1 MRRPIQ
7 IFLIQPHGSQSFYDY
22 RPMIFLF
29 VLWYKFKQYK
39 RPEYFQHTQYNM
51 TLYIYQSRSWNES
64 TLWIEQDI
72 VKEGCLET
80 PDTLHP
86 ITPLMASQCWLTLGN
101 CFRDVSGVVYD
112 FVYLFSYQTCLHLA
126 FETSAHL
133 VLVGNHVRLHS
144 LFFFL
149 EYLLEFWSFSDFFF
163 LIFTIECSF
172 LLPAFFVLRSSQSEY
187 IQIVICQWSYLVVTI

>member
-1 MRRPIQ
+1 MVASHSMTI
-7 IFLIQPHGSQSFYDY
+7 D
-22 RPMIFLF
+22 
-29 VLWYKFKQYK
+29 LWYSCSFSGINSSNT
-39 RPEYFQHTQYNM
+39 RGPNIFNTQYNM

-144 LFFFL
+144 LFFSSDICWNSDLFPIS
-149 EYLLEFWSFSDFFF
+149 FFSDLYNWMFF
-163 LIFTIECSF
+163 LTAS
-172 LLPAFFVLRSSQSEY
+172 VLCLK
-187 IQIVICQWSYLVVTI
+187 I